1 MLKTRLPKILML
13 ASVLAVSV
21 TFAGQAQAG
30 NQRDYAVHPS
40 KIAPAPWERD
50 ATSSQTTKETYTQQ
64 AESQSSSSAYAYGDR
79 FRQDRC
85 DLLKNNSKAKQRE
98 GCM

>member
-1 MLKTRLPKILML
+1 MMKTHLPKALML

-21 TFAGQAQAG
+21 AFAGQAQAG

-50 ATSSQTTKETYTQQ
+50 TTPTKETYTQQ
-64 AESQSSSSAYAYGDR
+64 PESQGSNNTYADGDR

>member
-1 MLKTRLPKILML
+1 MKTHLPKVLML
-13 ASVLAVSV
+13 ASVLAMSMA
-21 TFAGQAQAG
+21 FAGQAQAG

-50 ATSSQTTKETYTQQ
+50 TTPSQTAKETYTQQ
-64 AESQSSSSAYAYGDR
+64 PESQSSSSAYAYGDR